1 MAISS
6 VALQAYTNA
15 LNNRPLLQQRLS
27 DSAKKASFANTM
39 ENLNNLARSADKN
52 GNIGAKTLTETIAN
66 SLGRVNQLQQEKADM
81 IQAFAAGEKQNV
93 HELMISLQKA
103 GMAVSLTSAVRN
115 KVLDAY
121 KELSKMH
128 F

>member
-1 MAISS
+1 MALAL
-6 VALQAYTNA
+6 VAMQAYTNA
-15 LNNRPLLQQRLS
+15 LNTRPLLQQRLPS
-27 DSAKKASFANTM
+27 NAKKDDFANTM
-39 ENLNNLARSADKN
+39 ANLTNLARSADKN
-52 GNIGAKTLTETIAN
+52 GNIGAKTLSETVAS
-66 SLGRVNQLQQEKADM
+66 SLGKVNDLQQEKSDM
-81 IQAFAAGEKQNV
+81 VKAFAAGEKQNV

-115 KVLDAY
+115 KVLDSY

>member
-1 MAISS
+1 MALAS
-6 VALQAYTNA
+6 VAMQAYTNA
-15 LNNRPLLQQRLS
+15 LHNRPLLQQRLPS
-27 DSAKKASFANTM
+27 DEKRKDFANTM
-39 ENLNNLARSADKN
+39 ANLDNLARSADKN
-52 GNIGAKTLTETIAN
+52 GDIGAKTLSETVAS
-66 SLGRVNQLQQEKADM
+66 SLGRVNELQQEKSDM
-81 IQAFAAGEKQNV
+81 VNAFAAGEKQNV

-115 KVLDAY
+115 KILESY

>member
-27 DSAKKASFANTM
+27 DGAKKASFANTM

-52 GNIGAKTLTETIAN
+52 GNIGAKTLTETVAN
-66 SLGRVNQLQQEKADM
+66 SLGRVNQLQQEKSDM
-81 IQAFAAGEKQNV
+81 IQAFAAGENQNV

>member
-15 LNNRPLLQQRLS
+15 LNNRPLLQQRMP
-27 DSAKKASFANTM
+27 DGAKKASFANTM
-39 ENLNNLARSADKN
+39 ENLNNLARTADKN
-52 GNIGAKTLTETIAN
+52 GNIGAKTLTETVTN
-66 SLGRVNQLQQEKADM
+66 SLGKVNQLQQEKADM

>member
-15 LNNRPLLQQRLS
+15 LNNRPLLQQRMP
-27 DSAKKASFANTM
+27 DGAKKASFANTM
-39 ENLNNLARSADKN
+39 ENLNNLARTADKN
-52 GNIGAKTLTETIAN
+52 GNIGAKTLTETVAS
-66 SLGRVNQLQQEKADM
+66 SLGKVNQLQQEKADM

>member
-1 MAISS
+1 MALSS
-6 VALQAYTNA
+6 LAMQAYTNA
-15 LNNRPLLQQRLS
+15 LHTRPLLEQRLPS
-27 DSAKKASFANTM
+27 EEKKEDFADTMASLTD
-39 ENLNNLARSADKN
+39 LARSADRN
-52 GNIGAKTLTETIAN
+52 GDIGARSLSETVTS
-66 SLGRVNQLQQEKADM
+66 SLGKVNDLQQEKSDM
-81 IQAFAAGEKQNV
+81 VKAFAAGEKQNV

-115 KVLDAY
+115 KVLDSY